1 MDMLCMEAGSSAGLY
16 SKMMV
21 GPGRPQGIDMYEL
34 ICMWMEW
41 VGNFGKWIFFCLDSC
56 GQCQGWW
63 SDMKSVSW
71 LCSNDCITVLGKKKK
86 RRAVN
91 ESRICFFMRN
101 LVTQA
106 SVLWYTSDYVWPDC
120 GLAVFSSFPYKIKSC
135 SGTMKSEI
143 SMIGC
148 LGWIAFGKQKTA
160 PEGRETLG
168 SKK

>member
-86 RRAVN
+86 KEGSKWKQN
-91 ESRICFFMRN
+91 LFFHEELGNSGISALIHKWLCVAR
-101 LVTQA
+101 LWVS
-106 SVLWYTSDYVWPDC
+106 SVLIIPVQNKILLWHNEKWNQHDWLLRVN
-120 GLAVFSSFPYKIKSC
+120 SF
-135 SGTMKSEI
+135 
-143 SMIGC
+143 
-148 LGWIAFGKQKTA
+148 WKT
-160 PEGRETLG
+160 EDSTWRKGDTG
-168 SKK
+168 F